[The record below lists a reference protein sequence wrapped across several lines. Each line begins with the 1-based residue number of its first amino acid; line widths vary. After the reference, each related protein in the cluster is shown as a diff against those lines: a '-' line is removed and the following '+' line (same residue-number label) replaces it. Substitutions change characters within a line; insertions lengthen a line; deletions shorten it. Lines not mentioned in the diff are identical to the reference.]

1 MNRISTAS
9 LSPAALLTSLRGLPP
24 LAILWRRANRRFDAR
39 TRHER
44 QFAIVALLALV
55 LLALDHFWLSTA
67 YKAWYQAQTEQ
78 RQAQSTLAQL
88 QQQLHQDQAQAQ
100 ARTLQDNAEL
110 TTWRAR
116 VRAGD
121 EALRAHEAR
130 LVGPDQ
136 MLPLL
141 EQLLARHGQ
150 LRLRSMQSLA
160 RTDLL
165 ASAATAAAPGAA
177 ASASL
182 RIPGTS
188 LYRHGVE
195 ISLEGSYAE
204 LLSYLNALEALPQR
218 LLWGGLHLKVEQ
230 HPRVVLTLR
239 LYTVSREQHFLE
251 L

>member
-1 MNRISTAS
+1 MNRFNLTS
-9 LSPAALLTSLRGLPP
+9 LTPAALLATLRGLPP
-24 LAILWRRANRRFDAR
+24 LAILWRRGMRHFDAR
-39 TRHER
+39 AQRER
-44 QFAIVALLALV
+44 QLVIVALLVLV
-55 LLALDHFWLSTA
+55 LLVLDHFWLSGA
-67 YKAWYQAQTEQ
+67 YKTWYRARTEQ
-78 RQAQSTLAQL
+78 RQAQRTLAEL
-88 QQQLHQDQAQAQ
+88 QQQSQQGQAQTQ
-100 ARTLQDNAEL
+100 ARTLQDRAEL
-110 TTWRAR
+110 ATWWSR

-121 EALRAHEAR
+121 EALRAHEGR

-165 ASAATAAAPGAA
+165 APATAAGAPSVA
-177 ASASL
+177 ASAPPQ
-182 RIPGTS
+182 IPGTT
-188 LYRHGVE
+188 LFRHGVE

-218 LLWGGLHLKVEQ
+218 LLWGGLRLKVEQ

>member
-1 MNRISTAS
+1 MNRISTAA
-9 LSPAALLTSLRGLPP
+9 LSPAAMLTTLRGLPP
-24 LAILWRRANRRFDAR
+24 LAILWRRAGRRFDAHTLR
-39 TRHER
+39 ER
-44 QFAIVALLALV
+44 QIAIVALLALV
-55 LLALDHFWLSTA
+55 LLVLDHFWLSA
-67 YKAWYQAQTEQ
+67 AFKAWYPAQAEQ
-78 RQAQSTLAQL
+78 RQAERTLAQL
-88 QQQLHQDQAQAQ
+88 QQQLQQDQAQAQ
-100 ARTLQDNAEL
+100 ARTLQDKAEL
-110 TTWRAR
+110 ATWRAR

-121 EALRAHEAR
+121 EALRAHEVT

-150 LRLRSMQSLA
+150 LHLRSMQSLA

-165 ASAATAAAPGAA
+165 APPTAAGAPSVA
-177 ASASL
+177 ASASPQ
-182 RIPGTS
+182 IPGTT
-188 LYRHGVE
+188 LYRHGVD

-218 LLWGGLHLKVEQ
+218 LLWGGLRLKVEQ